1 MNNEKDTGNQG
12 QNQAQPTDKG
22 EDSDDRRQAAQQEWN
37 DRAGIPRGTPEQ
49 GGKSADRVGGEGPS
63 QGKPEIENDDVER
76 EGGRTSDDNDDDDVA
91 DKKKV

>member
-1 MNNEKDTGNQG
+1 MNNEKGSGNQG
-12 QNQAQPTDKG
+12 QNQTQPTDQG
-22 EDSDDRRQAAQQEWN
+22 EDSDERRQAAQQAWN

-76 EGGRTSDDNDDDDVA
+76 EGGSTIEDDEDIDE
-91 DKKKV
+91 KKV

>member
-1 MNNEKDTGNQG
+1 MNNEKGTGKQG
-12 QNQAQPTDKG
+12 QNQAQPTDQG
-22 EDSDDRRQAAQQEWN
+22 EDSDERRQAAQEAWN

-76 EGGRTSDDNDDDDVA
+76 EGGSTLEDDEDIDER
-91 DKKKV
+91 KV

>member
-1 MNNEKDTGNQG
+1 MNNEKGSEKQG
-12 QNQAQPTDKG
+12 QNQTQPTDKG
-22 EDSDDRRQAAQQEWN
+22 EDSTDRRQAAEQAWN

-76 EGGRTSDDNDDDDVA
+76 EGGRTIEDDEDIDE
-91 DKKKV
+91 KKV

>member
-1 MNNEKDTGNQG
+1 MNNEKGTGQQG

-22 EDSDDRRQAAQQEWN
+22 EDSDDRRQAAQQAWN

-63 QGKPEIENDDVER
+63 QAEPEIKDDDVER
-76 EGGRTSDDNDDDDVA
+76 EGGSTLEDDEDIDE
-91 DKKKV
+91 KKV